1 MAEYWLYWYNVNK
14 GQDEENPHYR
24 FLSNKKMNKKEL
36 RYFFDHINQY
46 NLQIDR
52 NDGSV
57 WEHKQ
62 IKFNKDRVVYRQLK
76 FWY

>member
-1 MAEYWLYWYNVNK
+1 
-14 GQDEENPHYR
+14 
-24 FLSNKKMNKKEL
+24 MNKKEL

-46 NLQIDR
+46 SLQIDR